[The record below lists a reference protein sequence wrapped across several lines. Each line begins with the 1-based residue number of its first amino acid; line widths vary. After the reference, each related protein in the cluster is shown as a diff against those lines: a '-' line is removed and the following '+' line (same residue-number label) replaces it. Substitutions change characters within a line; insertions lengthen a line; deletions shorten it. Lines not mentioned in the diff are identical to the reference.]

1 MQIKVFHDPISPA
14 GEVLDRDAVLN
25 SDDALMVIAFF
36 ELKQKQG
43 TLPQGAISAAMIFDE
58 LIKRKIISSLKPR
71 AKVQLSKLV
80 ATDEQQKF
88 TENFLTG
95 GEAEGWLVRKGA
107 KITIHGLDGD
117 VVFAIK
123 QEPGRYCCHCGEK
136 LPDDGDGKAA
146 RKHVA
151 EKHAG
156 KTSPDAE
163 NPSGYV
169 MQNYYNCALEVNHG

>member
-1 MQIKVFHDPISPA
+1 MQIKVFHDPISPT
-14 GEVLDRDAVLN
+14 GEVLDREAVLN

-43 TLPQGAISAAMIFDE
+43 KLPQGPISAAMIFAE
-58 LIKRKIISSLKPR
+58 LIERKIISSLKPR

-80 ATDEQQKF
+80 AQDAQQKF

-95 GEAEGWLVRKGA
+95 GEGEGWLSRKGA
-107 KITIHGLDGD
+107 KVTIHGLDGD
-117 VVFAIK
+117 VVFAIT

-163 NPSGYV
+163 NISGYV
-169 MQNYYNCALEVNHG
+169 MQNYYNCTLEVNHG